1 MAAERIS
8 TIYRHINGSNK
19 MRDRPRDKHGEEEPN
34 VPKRRQEVVKW
45 NGWGYKDSQFV
56 ADLDQNVIHFTGTR
70 YPLGNKK
77 LPLFQLWAETVLGV
91 SKDYYCK
98 SQAEIKNEVLPTP
111 LTNKDFLEDL
121 KIVNISY
128 TDEPQDRLFRSHGQT
143 MREIFMLR
151 EGTFNRIPDLVVW
164 PTSHDDVVEVVKMAN
179 KHNVVIIPFGGGTS
193 VSGALECPE
202 EERRMIV
209 SLDTTQMNKILWV
222 DKKNHTAHIE
232 AGILGKDLESK
243 LAEYGFCTG
252 HEPDS
257 AEFSSLG
264 GWVATRASG
273 MKRNIYGNIEDMLV
287 HVRMVT
293 SQGVVE
299 KNCQVPRISCG
310 PDIHHFILGSEGTL
324 GVITEVTLMIH
335 PLPEYKRYGSIIFP
349 EFDAGVSY
357 MREVAK
363 QALKPASVRLMDNE
377 QFIFGQAL
385 KPEAESLLTPFVDVL
400 KKFYVTRV
408 KGFDITRMCVVT
420 LLLEGKKED
429 VESLEKKL
437 MFLGNK
443 YGGLSAGEE
452 NGKRGYLLTYVIAYI
467 RDLAFDYGV
476 FAESFETSVPWDRV
490 LDLCRN
496 VRDRILR
503 EAEVHGLP
511 YQPFISY
518 RVTQT
523 YDVGAC
529 IYFYMG
535 INTRGLPDP
544 IHVYEELEAAAR
556 DEILACGG
564 SVSHH
569 HGIGKIRKRWLKQS
583 VSGVGLGM
591 MRAVKEYVDPNN
603 VFANGNLMI

>member
-8 TIYRHINGSNK
+8 TIYRHINGSN
-19 MRDRPRDKHGEEEPN
+19 RIQDQTQNKHGKEKSDI
-34 VPKRRQEVVKW
+34 PKHRQKVVKW

-56 ADLDQNVIHFTGTR
+56 RDLEQDVVSFTGTR
-70 YPLGNKK
+70 YPLGNKR

-91 SKDYYCK
+91 SKEYFCK
-98 SQAEIKNEVLPTP
+98 SCAEIKNEVLPTP

-121 KIVNISY
+121 KTVNISY
-128 TDEPQDRLFRSHGQT
+128 TDDPQDRLFRSHGQT

-151 EGTFNRIPDLVVW
+151 EGLFSRIPDLVIW
-164 PTSHDDVVEVVKMAN
+164 PTSHDDVVQIVKMAN
-179 KHNVVIIPFGGGTS
+179 KYNVVIIPFGGGTS

-209 SLDTTQMNKILWV
+209 SLDTTQMNKIFWV

-257 AEFSSLG
+257 SEFSTLG

-273 MKRNIYGNIEDMLV
+273 MKKNIYGNIEDMLV

-293 SQGVVE
+293 SQGIVE
-299 KNCQVPRISCG
+299 KNCQVPRISSG

-324 GVITEVTLMIH
+324 GVITEVTLKIH
-335 PLPEYKRYGSIIFP
+335 PLPEYKKYGSIIFP
-349 EFDAGVSY
+349 EFDAGVGY

-363 QALKPASVRLMDNE
+363 QELKPASVRLMDNE

-385 KPEAESLLTPFVDVL
+385 KPEAESLLTPFVDVM
-400 KKFYVTRV
+400 KKFYVTQV
-408 KGFDITRMCVVT
+408 KGFDVTRMCVVT
-420 LLLEGKKED
+420 LLMEGKKED
-429 VESLEKKL
+429 VERLEKKL
-437 MFLGNK
+437 LLLGNK
-443 YGGLSAGEE
+443 FGGLSAGEE

-490 LDLCRN
+490 VVLCRN
-496 VRDRILR
+496 VRDRILKES
-503 EAEVHGLP
+503 EAHELAH
-511 YQPFISY
+511 QPFISY

-523 YDVGAC
+523 YEVGAC

-544 IHVYEELEAAAR
+544 VHVYEELEAAAR

-569 HGIGKIRKRWLKQS
+569 HGIGKIRKRWLKQT
-583 VSGVGLGM
+583 VSSVGLGM
-591 MRAVKEYVDPNN
+591 MRAIKEYIDPNN

>member
-8 TIYRHINGSNK
+8 TIYRHINGSN
-19 MRDRPRDKHGEEEPN
+19 RIQDQTRDKHGKEISD
-34 VPKRRQEVVKW
+34 VPKHRQEVVKW

-56 ADLDQNVIHFTGTR
+56 RDLEQDIVSFTGTR

-77 LPLFQLWAETVLGV
+77 LPLFHLWAKTVLGI
-91 SKDYYCK
+91 SKEYFCK
-98 SQAEIKNEVLPTP
+98 SCAEIKNEVLPTP

-121 KIVNISY
+121 KTVNISY
-128 TDEPQDRLFRSHGQT
+128 TDDPQDRLFRSHGQT

-151 EGTFNRIPDLVVW
+151 EGLFSRIPDLVMW
-164 PTSHDDVVEVVKMAN
+164 PTSHDDVVQVVKMAN
-179 KHNVVIIPFGGGTS
+179 KYNVVVIPFGGGTS
-193 VSGALECPE
+193 VSGALECPG

-257 AEFSSLG
+257 SEFSTLG

-273 MKRNIYGNIEDMLV
+273 MKKNIYGNIEDMLV

-299 KNCQVPRISCG
+299 KNCKVPRISSG

-324 GVITEVTLMIH
+324 GVITEVTLKIH
-335 PLPEYKRYGSIIFP
+335 PLPEYKKYGSIIFP
-349 EFDAGVSY
+349 EFDAGVAY

-363 QALKPASVRLMDNE
+363 QELKPASVRLLDNE

-385 KPEAESLLTPFVDVL
+385 KPEAESLLTPFVDVM

-408 KGFDITRMCVVT
+408 KGFDVTRMCVVT

-429 VESLEKKL
+429 VERLEKKL
-437 MFLGNK
+437 LLLGNK
-443 YGGLSAGEE
+443 FGGLSAGEE

-476 FAESFETSVPWDRV
+476 FAESFETSVPWDR
-490 LDLCRN
+490 N
-496 VRDRILR
+496 VRDRILK
-503 EAEVHGLP
+503 ESESYGLAH
-511 YQPFISY
+511 QPFISY

-523 YDVGAC
+523 YEVGAC

-544 IHVYEELEAAAR
+544 VHVYEELEAAAR

-583 VSGVGLGM
+583 VSSVGLGM
-591 MRAVKEYVDPNN
+591 MRAIKEYIDPNN

>member
-8 TIYRHINGSNK
+8 TIYRHINGSN
-19 MRDRPRDKHGEEEPN
+19 RIQDQTRDKHGKEISD
-34 VPKRRQEVVKW
+34 VPKHRQEVVKW

-56 ADLDQNVIHFTGTR
+56 RDLEQDIVSFTGTR

-77 LPLFQLWAETVLGV
+77 LPLFHLWAKTVLGI
-91 SKDYYCK
+91 SKEYFCK
-98 SQAEIKNEVLPTP
+98 SCAEIKNEVLPTP

-121 KIVNISY
+121 KTVNISY
-128 TDEPQDRLFRSHGQT
+128 TDDPQDRLFRSHGQT

-151 EGTFNRIPDLVVW
+151 EGLFSRIPDLVMW
-164 PTSHDDVVEVVKMAN
+164 PTSHDDVVQVVKMAN
-179 KHNVVIIPFGGGTS
+179 KYNVVVIPFGGGTS
-193 VSGALECPE
+193 VSGALECPG

-257 AEFSSLG
+257 SEFSTLG

-273 MKRNIYGNIEDMLV
+273 MKKNIYGNIEDMLV

-299 KNCQVPRISCG
+299 KNCKVPRISSG

-324 GVITEVTLMIH
+324 GVITEVTLKIH
-335 PLPEYKRYGSIIFP
+335 PLPEYKKYGSIIFP
-349 EFDAGVSY
+349 EFDAGVAY

-363 QALKPASVRLMDNE
+363 QELKPASVRLLDNE

-385 KPEAESLLTPFVDVL
+385 KPEAESLLTPFVDVM

-408 KGFDITRMCVVT
+408 KGFDVTRMCVVT

-429 VESLEKKL
+429 VERLEKKL
-437 MFLGNK
+437 LLLGNK
-443 YGGLSAGEE
+443 FGGLSAGEE

-476 FAESFETSVPWDRV
+476 FAESFETSVPWDRQQLETRYLLV
-490 LDLCRN
+490 EEVFPITTELVRSGN
-496 VRDRILR
+496 V
-503 EAEVHGLP
+503 G
-511 YQPFISY
+511 
-518 RVTQT
+518 
-523 YDVGAC
+523 
-529 IYFYMG
+529 
-535 INTRGLPDP
+535 
-544 IHVYEELEAAAR
+544 
-556 DEILACGG
+556 
-564 SVSHH
+564 
-569 HGIGKIRKRWLKQS
+569 
-583 VSGVGLGM
+583 
-591 MRAVKEYVDPNN
+591 
-603 VFANGNLMI
+603 